1 MTEFDSTQNI
11 VNSHSLETVEN
22 GAPKTKQKHKKF
34 VNLLIKLAV
43 LLILKAHFIW
53 ATIYFVTNSDDT
65 LDSTTCTGYGFWM
78 IIYIF
83 IYFIIFYNVL
93 LKPYII
99 PFISNLTSK
108 YLSPQLK
115 KIPFWPLVSR
125 GVILAAILAF
135 IVYDC
140 RDDFSR
146 LMPLTGLV
154 IFFIIGFL
162 FSSAK
167 KQIPWPTVIS
177 GLIAQFIL
185 GLLMIRWDTGRNI
198 FSCVGDRVDT
208 FLNYAVNA
216 SAFVYSEELV
226 LKQAIFAFN
235 ALAAIYLMNF
245 CINILYY
252 YGIMQAIVVDLGKI
266 LQFVLGTPICES
278 VNSAANIF
286 LGMSESPFLL
296 KPFLDHLTDSEI
308 HSIMTSGFASVSG
321 TVLAAYIS
329 FGANPAHLVTSCVMS
344 APAALCYSK
353 LMYPETE
360 EVVVTHENVKTIK
373 MKFGSV
379 LDAAIKGAN
388 EASQVVIGI
397 IANLISFIAFVY
409 FINGVLGW
417 LGTLVGFVAEDEI
430 WSLELILGK
439 ILIPLSYTM
448 GVKWDDCE
456 KVGQLIGMKTILNE
470 FIAFQKMQHMELS
483 SKSRIIATY
492 SICGFANPGSIG
504 TMLSTLTIFMPRK
517 KHSVTKL
524 VFRAF
529 IGGSFACFMTAC
541 IAGLLTV

>member
-1 MTEFDSTQNI
+1 MSEFDS
-11 VNSHSLETVEN
+11 SLAIVEN
-22 GAPKTKQKHKKF
+22 GAPKTKGKHTKI
-34 VNLLIKLAV
+34 VNLMIKLAV
-43 LLILKAHFIW
+43 FVLINAHFIW
-53 ATIYFVTNSDDT
+53 ASYYFINNTSDT
-65 LDSTTCTGYGFWM
+65 LDSTTCSGYGLW
-78 IIYIF
+78 IIVFIF
-83 IYFIIFYNVL
+83 IYFLTLYSLL
-93 LKPYII
+93 LKPYILPLIDTKKLAPLFKPINRI
-99 PFISNLTSK
+99 PH
-108 YLSPQLK
+108 
-115 KIPFWPLVSR
+115 WPLVSR
-125 GVILAAILAF
+125 GVVLAAILAF

-140 RDDFSR
+140 RDDFTR

-162 FSSAK
+162 FSPAK

-177 GLIAQFIL
+177 GLIAQFVL
-185 GLLMIRWDTGRNI
+185 GLLMIRWETGRNI

-208 FLNYAVNA
+208 FLHYAVNA

-226 LKQAIFAFN
+226 LTKAIFAFN

-252 YGIMQAIVVDLGKI
+252 YGIMQSIVLELGKI

-296 KPFLDHLTDSEI
+296 KPYLDHLTDSEI

-329 FGANPAHLVTSCVMS
+329 FGASPAHLVTSCVMS

-360 EVVVTHENVKTIK
+360 EVTVTQENIKTMK

-379 LDAAIKGAN
+379 LDAATKGAN

-397 IANLISFIAFVY
+397 IANLISFISFVY

-417 LGTLVGFVAEDEI
+417 LGTLVGFIAEDEI

-448 GVKWDDCE
+448 GVEWADCE
-456 KVGQLIGMKTILNE
+456 KVAQLIGMKTILNE
-470 FIAFQKMQHMELS
+470 FIAFQKMQTMDLS
-483 SKSRIIATY
+483 DKSRIIATY

>member
-1 MTEFDSTQNI
+1 MSEFDS
-11 VNSHSLETVEN
+11 SLAIVEN
-22 GAPKTKQKHKKF
+22 GAPKTKRKHTKI
-34 VNLLIKLAV
+34 VNLMIKLAV
-43 LLILKAHFIW
+43 FVLINAHFIW
-53 ATIYFVTNSDDT
+53 ASYYFINNTSDT
-65 LDSTTCTGYGFWM
+65 LDSTTCSGYGLW
-78 IIYIF
+78 IIVFIF
-83 IYFIIFYNVL
+83 IYFLTLYSLL
-93 LKPYII
+93 LKPYILPLIDTKKLAPLFKPINRI
-99 PFISNLTSK
+99 PH
-108 YLSPQLK
+108 
-115 KIPFWPLVSR
+115 WPLVSR
-125 GVILAAILAF
+125 GVVLAAILAF
-135 IVYDC
+135 IVYDY
-140 RDDFSR
+140 RDDFTR

-162 FSSAK
+162 FSPAK

-177 GLIAQFIL
+177 GLIAQFVL
-185 GLLMIRWDTGRNI
+185 GLLMIRWETGRNI

-208 FLNYAVNA
+208 FLHYAVNA

-226 LKQAIFAFN
+226 LTKAIFAFN

-252 YGIMQAIVVDLGKI
+252 YGIMQSIVLELGKI

-296 KPFLDHLTDSEI
+296 KPYLDHLTDSEI

-329 FGANPAHLVTSCVMS
+329 FGASPAHLVTSCVMS

-360 EVVVTHENVKTIK
+360 EVTVTQENIKTMK

-379 LDAAIKGAN
+379 LDAATKGAN

-397 IANLISFIAFVY
+397 IANLISFISFVY

-417 LGTLVGFVAEDEI
+417 LGTLVGFIAEDEI

-448 GVKWDDCE
+448 GVEWADCE
-456 KVGQLIGMKTILNE
+456 KVAQLIGMKTILNE
-470 FIAFQKMQHMELS
+470 FIAFQKMKTMDLS
-483 SKSRIIATY
+483 DKSRIIATY